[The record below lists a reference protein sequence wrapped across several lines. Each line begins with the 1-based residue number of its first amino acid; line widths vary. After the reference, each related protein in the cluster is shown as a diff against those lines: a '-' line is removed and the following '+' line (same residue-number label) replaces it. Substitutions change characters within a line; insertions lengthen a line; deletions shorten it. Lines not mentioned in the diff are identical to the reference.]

1 METDKKMY
9 ESPDFEVVEIQEE
22 QIVCGSDEA
31 SRGASHDRF
40 ETDTYE
46 WSVLIKLGMTFMA
59 VWCRYV
65 LRNDVGFMFG

>member
-22 QIVCGSDEA
+22 QIVCGSDTPEV

-46 WSVLIKLGMTFMA
+46 W
-59 VWCRYV
+59 
-65 LRNDVGFMFG
+65 

>member
-9 ESPDFEVVEIQEE
+9 ESPDFEVVEIQEG
-22 QIVCGSDEA
+22 QIVCDSTSET

-46 WSVLIKLGMTFMA
+46 W
-59 VWCRYV
+59 
-65 LRNDVGFMFG
+65 